1 MTKRSVKHL
10 KARPATPGDPIYSR
24 GFVIGRIGRP
34 LRPAPVVPKKREGQR
49 DE

>member
-10 KARPATPGDPIYSR
+10 KARPALPSDPIYSR

-34 LRPAPVVPKKREGQR
+34 LQPVPQKRKEGKG